1 MKKPIP
7 AQVFVL
13 MEALVFALIAIAVRD
28 LVNQFMAWTGIP
40 VAFTLLISLV
50 ALLALIG
57 LAVYI
62 DGKLT
67 RFLRERGWL
76 R

>member
-1 MKKPIP
+1 
-7 AQVFVL
+7 
-13 MEALVFALIAIAVRD
+13 
-28 LVNQFMAWTGIP
+28 
-40 VAFTLLISLV
+40 
-50 ALLALIG
+50 LLALIG
-57 LAVYI
+57 LAVYV